1 MVLWFFI
8 GPKVVFGEDALDY
21 LEQIQGSKALIVTDR
36 TMTDLGIVDR
46 VREKLKTA
54 GIECEVFD
62 EVEPDPS
69 DTTVFKILD
78 MLKDYE
84 PDWIVGLGGGSSMDA
99 AKTAWVLWENPEK
112 RLEDINAFTP
122 VRVNQKARLIT
133 ITTTSGTGSE
143 VTWATVITDTKEHRK
158 MILMAKEIVPFAAIV
173 DPKLTLSMPPR
184 LTAVTGLDALT
195 HVVESYINSWK
206 NDFSDAFAMKAIQ
219 FIFEYLPKAYRNG
232 EDMEARTKMANAATM
247 AGLAF
252 GNASV
257 GIAHGV
263 AHSVGAVFG
272 LPHGLVCGVALPYVI
287 EYNIPTS
294 AKYLAEL
301 AELIGIRERDE
312 RRAAKALAERTRKLL
327 REIEIPLCLKDLGI
341 EEKDFRENFERL
353 VKLTIQDASSTLNPR
368 TFTREDIEKI
378 YECIYYGREVDF

>member
-1 MVLWFFI
+1 MWFFI

-21 LEQIQGSKALIVTDR
+21 LEQIQGNKALIVTDGI
-36 TMTDLGIVDR
+36 MVDLGFVDK
-46 VREKLKTA
+46 VKKKLKTA
-54 GIECEVFD
+54 GIECEVF
-62 EVEPDPS
+62 EGVEPDPS
-69 DTTVFKILD
+69 DITVMSIVDKLR
-78 MLKDYE
+78 DYE

-99 AKTAWVLWENPEK
+99 AKTAWVLWENPDK
-112 RLEDINAFTP
+112 RMEDINAFTP
-122 VRVNQKARLIT
+122 VTVNQKARLIT

-143 VTWATVITDTKEHRK
+143 VTWATVVTDTKENRK

-173 DPKLTLSMPPR
+173 DPKLTVSMSPK
-184 LTAVTGLDALT
+184 LTAVTGMDALT

-206 NDFSDAFAMKAIQ
+206 NDFSDALAMRSIQ
-219 FIFEYLPKAYRNG
+219 YIFEYLPRACRNG

-247 AGLAF
+247 AGLSF
-252 GNASV
+252 GNSSV

-263 AHSVGAVFG
+263 AHSAGAVFG

-301 AELIGIRERDE
+301 AGLIGIKEQDE
-312 RRAAKALAERTRKLL
+312 KKAAKVLADRTRELMREINVPLSL
-327 REIEIPLCLKDLGI
+327 RESGI
-341 EEKDFRENFERL
+341 EEKDFKENFEL
-353 VKLTIQDASSTLNPR
+353 LIKLIYEDASATLNPR
-368 TFTREDIEKI
+368 SFTREEIEKV

>member
-1 MVLWFFI
+1 
-8 GPKVVFGEDALDY
+8 
-21 LEQIQGSKALIVTDR
+21 
-36 TMTDLGIVDR
+36 
-46 VREKLKTA
+46 
-54 GIECEVFD
+54 
-62 EVEPDPS
+62 
-69 DTTVFKILD
+69 
-78 MLKDYE
+78 
-84 PDWIVGLGGGSSMDA
+84 
-99 AKTAWVLWENPEK
+99 
-112 RLEDINAFTP
+112 
-122 VRVNQKARLIT
+122 
-133 ITTTSGTGSE
+133 
-143 VTWATVITDTKEHRK
+143 
-158 MILMAKEIVPFAAIV
+158 
-173 DPKLTLSMPPR
+173 
-184 LTAVTGLDALT
+184 
-195 HVVESYINSWK
+195 
-206 NDFSDAFAMKAIQ
+206 
-219 FIFEYLPKAYRNG
+219 
-232 EDMEARTKMANAATM
+232 ANAATM